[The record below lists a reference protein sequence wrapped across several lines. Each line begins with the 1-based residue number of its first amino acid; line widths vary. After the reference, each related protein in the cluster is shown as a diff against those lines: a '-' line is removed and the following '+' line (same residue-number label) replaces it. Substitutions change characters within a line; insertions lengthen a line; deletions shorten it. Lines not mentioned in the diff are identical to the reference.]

1 MLLSFMDRRVLVMM
15 ADGRIIIGTCK
26 GFDPNSNL
34 VLSQA
39 HERLYSASHPVSH
52 LPMGA
57 CVLRGD
63 MVSVVGEFEES
74 VEMEQNGCLRPIP
87 AIEY

>member
-1 MLLSFMDRRVLVMM
+1 MLLSFMDRRVLVLM

-39 HERLYSASHPVSH
+39 HERIFSTTQPVTQ

-63 MVSVVGEFEES
+63 MVSVVGEFEEHTG
-74 VEMEQNGCLRPIP
+74 EQTLCLRPIP